1 MIFAAK
7 IRISPQKII
16 EIIRIEQIKILSE
29 TPIFAQKKKRQ

>member
-7 IRISPQKII
+7 IRESQQKIND
-16 EIIRIEQIKILSE
+16 IIPIEQIKILFE